1 MHLSVIVAE
10 YHDAYPVI
18 AARYE
23 PGVQAEG
30 AAIAR
35 QLDAWLRGGDVAR
48 LLEFLASAERSQP

>member
-1 MHLSVIVAE
+1 MIVAE